1 MGQSGGGIT
10 CRPGRDAGSI
20 YTASVPWVDEF
31 LDHNELGVAMD
42 ALVDAALA
50 SPTRAIPEA
59 AIHHI
64 RLASAQMDGYVPNNW
79 DEFISRFGSHSR
91 TLAQGSI

>member
-1 MGQSGGGIT
+1 MNWARAEAELRAALGELRSVI
-10 CRPGRDAGSI
+10 D
-20 YTASVPWVDEF
+20 TASVPWVDEF

-79 DEFISRFGSHSR
+79 DEFISRFG
-91 TLAQGSI
+91 